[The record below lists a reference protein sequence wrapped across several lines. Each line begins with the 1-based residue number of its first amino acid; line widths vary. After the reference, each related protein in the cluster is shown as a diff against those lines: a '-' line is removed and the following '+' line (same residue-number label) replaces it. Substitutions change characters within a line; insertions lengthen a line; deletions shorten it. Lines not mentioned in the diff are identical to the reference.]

1 MGQAAVTGRLRGPH
15 EPVIGTSVYL
25 IVKLY
30 VHVFSKSA
38 GVVIPE
44 CFGISKSLGIQSE
57 GDRDRLNQ
65 TAMKVHLSSPCSSTS
80 YPQMP

>member
-1 MGQAAVTGRLRGPH
+1 M
-15 EPVIGTSVYL
+15 YL
-25 IVKLY
+25 IVKLD

-44 CFGISKSLGIQSE
+44 CFGISKSLAIQSE

-65 TAMKVHLSSPCSSTS
+65 TVMPGLSSSPSSSDATI
-80 YPQMP
+80 MKMGEGGGARD